1 MIYVVFSDVHA
12 NLEALQAFFETA
24 DTIAHDKKVCLGD
37 IVGYGADPNPCVE
50 LIRDR
55 ADLIL
60 AGNHDYAA
68 VDETDASY
76 FNSQAYKACMWTRDE
91 LTGDNKAFLRSLPVW
106 KVEGEIFWA
115 HSSPFQ
121 PLEWHYLFSADDSA
135 KNFDYFDASVCFIGH
150 THKPVILQKDPA
162 GRLET
167 CSGPFWKLR
176 SGNRYIINAGSIGQ
190 PRDGNPD
197 PSFGIYDTEGMTIEF
212 RRFSYDRSTARKK
225 ILENG
230 LPPALAERLNLG
242 L

>member
-1 MIYVVFSDVHA
+1 
-12 NLEALQAFFETA
+12 LGAFLETA

-37 IVGYGADPNPCVE
+37 MVGYGADPNPCVE

-68 VDETDASY
+68 VGKTDVSY
-76 FNSQAYKACMWTRDE
+76 FNPDAYKACIWTHDE
-91 LTGDNKAFLRSLPVW
+91 LTDDNKEFLRSLPVR
-106 KVEGEIFWA
+106 KLEGGIFWA

-121 PLEWHYLFSADDSA
+121 PLAWHYIFSAVDGA
-135 KNFDYFDASVCFIGH
+135 RNFDYFDASVCFVGH
-150 THKPVILQKDPA
+150 THKPIILQKDPA
-162 GRLET
+162 GQIET
-167 CSGPFWKLR
+167 CSGSFWKLR
-176 SGNRYIINAGSIGQ
+176 PGNRYIINAGSIGQ

-197 PSFGIYDTEGMTIEF
+197 PSFGIYDTESGTIEI

-230 LPPALAERLNLG
+230 LPPFLAERLDLG